1 VKGKTRVEN
10 VITSVVLEAV
20 LIAKLSVTYIST
32 LLLHTK
38 PTPNFSLS
46 DNLITE
52 GDAVSLWFVIYWLL
66 KCRVWHEKLVTM
78 TTGKA
83 SFLGMLYN

>member
-1 VKGKTRVEN
+1 